1 MADALIN
8 AGADYAGLSE
18 YTIEPRRVDLA
29 NPAAGQAHQP
39 FNANLQQHRDEE
51 NILRVDHKISFV
63 GLTIL
68 RLHYQMSL
76 LANADELARQTWQSL
91 TQEQLV
97 LNGDVSD
104 FLTQFA
110 APRFSPPTPQILP
123 AYF

>member
-1 MADALIN
+1 LADALIN

-18 YTIEPRRVDLA
+18 YTIEPRRVGLA
-29 NPAAGQAHQP
+29 NPAAGQAQLL
-39 FNANLQQHRDEE
+39 NANLQQHRDEE

-97 LNGDVSD
+97 
-104 FLTQFA
+104 
-110 APRFSPPTPQILP
+110 
-123 AYF
+123 